1 MIQTLLRGTK
11 RSKKE
16 DIQISDTRKDES
28 SLVKPSGGRKEAPT
42 RAFGSSRARVRRQS
56 VLRTSDGARD
66 EAKGDGAQGDESN
79 GGYVLLHK
87 DDDDA
92 NDDAT

>member
-1 MIQTLLRGTK
+1 M
-11 RSKKE
+11 
-16 DIQISDTRKDES
+16 D
-28 SLVKPSGGRKEAPT
+28 GRDLTSVGFA
-42 RAFGSSRARVRRQS
+42 RRQCCS
-56 VLRTSDGARD
+56 IERTNDGARD